1 MLGISPH
8 ISSCGYSWG
17 NICIAFWGLCICL
30 CVNGSVFFVG
40 FYRHWTWSLSSLD
53 SHHDWFMLLILDWGD
68 PDNFW
73 QCLNNN
79 FIFTF
84 LSNSQNNQHFIFL
97 CFPCFASLNI
107 SAFVFVFLFSWQR
120 IRLRGK
126 TQLTWHLSDYTKDTV
141 AKDLIFSENN
151 TSVVFHYS
159 FSTSKIFQYK
169 YTTPLIF

>member
-1 MLGISPH
+1 MTG
-8 ISSCGYSWG
+8 SCCWYLIEVTRIIFG
-17 NICIAFWGLCICL
+17 NVWIITSFLH
-30 CVNGSVFFVG
+30 FFLVCKIINTL
-40 FYRHWTWSLSSLD
+40 F
-53 SHHDWFMLLILDWGD
+53 
-68 PDNFW
+68 
-73 QCLNNN
+73 
-79 FIFTF
+79 
-84 LSNSQNNQHFIFL
+84 FL

-169 YTTPLIF
+169 YTTPLIFHYHCSIYKSNKGWNMKGSVY